1 MLLAFARLLILS
13 TSLDIDDVN
22 VVLLCSSQLLFQQ
35 EEEEHKE
42 NDDEFFDDD
51 DAKNEELLL
60 EIVLKG
66 RDFKEEEER
75 AETPLNIYYISFRR
89 ALFLCARCSS
99 VWTKNA
105 IEYLFRVLKMCEKE
119 RKNFH
124 SRNKKKRQSW
134 KKQTKRRRIIMVAA
148 SPSLTTNA
156 LARMLEERPDP
167 SAFQPVLQIAG
178 NCFVYVFFIIKRYS
192 CFLFFFFER
201 IDSFFARERSN
212 FWIQKNRARF
222 NFWCFSALLF
232 RLLTHHRSFSLTCR
246 HPQD

>member
-42 NDDEFFDDD
+42 NDDD

-99 VWTKNA
+99 V
-105 IEYLFRVLKMCEKE
+105 
-119 RKNFH
+119 
-124 SRNKKKRQSW
+124 
-134 KKQTKRRRIIMVAA
+134 
-148 SPSLTTNA
+148 
-156 LARMLEERPDP
+156 
-167 SAFQPVLQIAG
+167 
-178 NCFVYVFFIIKRYS
+178 
-192 CFLFFFFER
+192 
-201 IDSFFARERSN
+201 
-212 FWIQKNRARF
+212 
-222 NFWCFSALLF
+222 
-232 RLLTHHRSFSLTCR
+232 
-246 HPQD
+246 

>member
-1 MLLAFARLLILS
+1 VPELLLMLLAFARLLILS

-99 VWTKNA
+99 RLNQ
-105 IEYLFRVLKMCEKE
+105 
-119 RKNFH
+119 
-124 SRNKKKRQSW
+124 KR
-134 KKQTKRRRIIMVAA
+134 
-148 SPSLTTNA
+148 
-156 LARMLEERPDP
+156 
-167 SAFQPVLQIAG
+167 
-178 NCFVYVFFIIKRYS
+178 
-192 CFLFFFFER
+192 
-201 IDSFFARERSN
+201 
-212 FWIQKNRARF
+212 
-222 NFWCFSALLF
+222 
-232 RLLTHHRSFSLTCR
+232 H
-246 HPQD
+246 

>member
-1 MLLAFARLLILS
+1 MSLAFARLLILS

-42 NDDEFFDDD
+42 NDDD

-99 VWTKNA
+99 
-105 IEYLFRVLKMCEKE
+105 I
-119 RKNFH
+119 
-124 SRNKKKRQSW
+124 
-134 KKQTKRRRIIMVAA
+134 
-148 SPSLTTNA
+148 
-156 LARMLEERPDP
+156 
-167 SAFQPVLQIAG
+167 
-178 NCFVYVFFIIKRYS
+178 
-192 CFLFFFFER
+192 
-201 IDSFFARERSN
+201 
-212 FWIQKNRARF
+212 
-222 NFWCFSALLF
+222 
-232 RLLTHHRSFSLTCR
+232 
-246 HPQD
+246 